1 MIEQALYFLK
11 NQINNYLKLRTDS
24 DGKIELIPI
33 FDKKEKLQVSSLAMT
48 LVNIEEE
55 THLKNQNPYR
65 ETAQG
70 TIAKVDPKVMVN
82 LYVLISANFGDDEF
96 GYRESLKFI
105 SYVIAFFQSH
115 PIFKHSSSPELDSGI
130 EKLLIELYRLS
141 FDQQN
146 NLWSSL
152 GAKLMTSVMYKVKM
166 LAIYDDNIKMDAP
179 PILEANLKS

>member
-1 MIEQALYFLK
+1 MIEQTLYFLK
-11 NQINNYLKLRTDS
+11 NQINYYLKLRTGS
-24 DGKIELIPI
+24 DDKIELIPI
-33 FDKKEKLQVSSLAMT
+33 FDKKEELQVSNLAMT

-55 THLKNQNPYR
+55 QVLKNQNLYR
-65 ETAQG
+65 ETSQG
-70 TIAKVDPKVMVN
+70 TIAKTDPKIMVN

-115 PIFKHSSSPELDSGI
+115 RVFNSNTNPDLDSQL
-130 EKLLIELYRLS
+130 EKLTVELYSLS
-141 FDQQN
+141 FEQQN

-152 GAKLMTSVMYKVKM
+152 GAKLMTSVMYKIKL

-179 PILEANLKS
+179 PISEANLKS